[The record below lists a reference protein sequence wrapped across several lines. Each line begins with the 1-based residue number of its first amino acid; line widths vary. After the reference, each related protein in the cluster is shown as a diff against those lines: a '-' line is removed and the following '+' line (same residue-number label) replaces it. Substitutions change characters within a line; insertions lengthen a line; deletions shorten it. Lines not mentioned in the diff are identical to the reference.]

1 MLRCGPVLSQHPSPR
16 TINDIR
22 GCLRAALSHAIAEDL
37 LSKNPAAAAKVPSAR
52 RRTRKVQ
59 AWSSEEARQLL
70 DSARAEGAPFYA
82 GYSLVLAL
90 GLRKGEV
97 LVLVWDDSNFD
108 VEELTM

>member
-37 LSKNPAAAAKVPSAR
+37 ISKNPAAATKVPSAR

-59 AWSSEEARQLL
+59 VWSSDEARQFLE
-70 DSARAEGAPFYA
+70 SARADNDPLYA
-82 GYSLVLAL
+82 AYALVLAL

-97 LVLVWDDSNFD
+97 LGLVWDN
-108 VEELTM
+108 LNL